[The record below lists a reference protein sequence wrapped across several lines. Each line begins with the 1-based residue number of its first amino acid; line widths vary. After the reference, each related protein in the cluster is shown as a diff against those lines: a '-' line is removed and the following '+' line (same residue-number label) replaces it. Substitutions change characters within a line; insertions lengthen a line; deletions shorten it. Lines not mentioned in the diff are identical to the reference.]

1 MNGHTAGLRA
11 FRLGR
16 ARKPMLPLPQ
26 SEQSKK
32 DTKCRRAETRRELR
46 RTNVKSSQGNLRRTL
61 SAAGWG
67 KLNAALLPIAVMKEP
82 RSVLLV
88 EDQRD
93 IAANIWDFLER
104 RGYHVDHAFDGEA
117 GMAAAL
123 RGNFDVIVLDL
134 GLPRLDGLELCRRLR
149 ETDQRTPVLML
160 TARDTLD
167 DKLRGFAEGADDYLV
182 KPFAM
187 RELEARIRAVYRRCQ
202 PSTDAPLV
210 VGDLRYDPKT
220 LRATRRGHSIELT
233 RAQSAILHQL
243 MLHSPQVL
251 THQSLIV
258 AVWGDVGGDATVAAL
273 HTHVYE
279 LRKLVDR
286 PFGEALIL
294 SVRGVGYRMEKDRWH
309 DG

>member
-1 MNGHTAGLRA
+1 MN
-11 FRLGR
+11 
-16 ARKPMLPLPQ
+16 
-26 SEQSKK
+26 
-32 DTKCRRAETRRELR
+32 
-46 RTNVKSSQGNLRRTL
+46 
-61 SAAGWG
+61 
-67 KLNAALLPIAVMKEP
+67 EP

-88 EDQRD
+88 EDQHD

-104 RGYHVDHAFDGEA
+104 RGYRVDHAADGEA

-149 ETDQRTPVLML
+149 ETDRRTPVLML

-182 KPFAM
+182 KPFAL
-187 RELEARIRAVYRRCQ
+187 RELEVRIRAVYRRGQ
-202 PSTDAPLV
+202 VSPDAPLV

-220 LRATRRGHSIELT
+220 LRATRQGRHIELT

-243 MLHSPQVL
+243 MRHSPQVL
-251 THQSLIV
+251 THEALIA
-258 AVWGDVGGDATVAAL
+258 AVWGDEGGDVAAL

-279 LRKLVDR
+279 LRKAVDR
-286 PFGEALIL
+286 PFGEALIR
-294 SVRGVGYRMEKDRWH
+294 SVHGIGYRLEQ